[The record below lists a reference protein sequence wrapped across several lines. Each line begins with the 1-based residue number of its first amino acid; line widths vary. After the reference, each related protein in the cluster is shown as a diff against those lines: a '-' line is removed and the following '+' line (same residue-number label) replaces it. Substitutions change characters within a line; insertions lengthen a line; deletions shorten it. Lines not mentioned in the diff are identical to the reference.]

1 MVPLRRERR
10 AAGFARVVVRLR
22 FLLLPAWI
30 AAAVAATVALPGL
43 VGGEP
48 LALGGL
54 VPRDSEAIETGERAA
69 RLFSVPLTTD
79 TAVVQRDPDGLSAEA
94 EARAVERAVEVTRRE
109 GAGRE
114 EILFALPVVNT
125 LELVPAP
132 REEGMTAVTY
142 LWFSPDSSLSDQVAL
157 ANAYAEQASEPGD
170 RLVGVTGP
178 APARWQQFEEIDNA
192 LAIVEAGTV
201 ALIALVV
208 GLTFRSVGA
217 PLLVL
222 FVSGI
227 SFLVSSGLV
236 PWVGDALDAPVP
248 QEVEPLVVALT
259 LGIVTD
265 YSVFFLSASRRR
277 LAEGEGRVEAA
288 ERSAASVTPIVAT
301 AGLIV
306 VAGTAALLVG
316 ELEFFR
322 AFGPA
327 LALTAAVALAVSLTL
342 VPACLALF
350 GRLAFWPHFRPGDRR
365 AGWDD
370 RPSPARHALARFVTS
385 PPVAALVALVSIGV
399 LVLAATGLSRTE
411 LAFRLISGLP
421 AGTEERRAAVAAGTG
436 FAPGILA
443 PTVVLVEGGGI
454 VGRAAE
460 LTRLQESL
468 GEQPGVA
475 GVIGPGSLPGE
486 TPRDVFLGDDM
497 NAARFAVVL
506 DTSPLGSEAIE
517 DLDRL
522 DGRLPELVEE
532 AGLTE
537 ADAALTGQTA
547 VARDTVEA
555 VVGSSE
561 RVGAVVLAVN
571 FVLLAL
577 FLRALVAPLYLLAAS
592 LLSVAA
598 TLGLTTYVFQGLLGH
613 GDLTYYVPFAAGVLL
628 VSLGSDYNV
637 FVVGRIWQEA
647 RRTDLREAIA
657 LAAPRASQAISVAG
671 IALALSFAM
680 LGVIPLDGFREF
692 AFMMAAGVL
701 IETFLVRSLL
711 IPALVSLVGRTSAWP
726 GRLHPPERAQ
736 SSTRSTACRRR
747 RGRGRTAL
755 RP

>member
-1 MVPLRRERR
+1 MAPLSRERL
-10 AAGFARVVVRLR
+10 AAGFAKLVVGLR

-30 AAAVAATVALPGL
+30 AAAVAATLGLPGL
-43 VGGEP
+43 GTGEP
-48 LALGGL
+48 LPLGGL
-54 VPRDSEAIETGERAA
+54 VPRDSEALATGERAA

-79 TAVVQRDPDGLSAEA
+79 TVVVQRAPDGLSAEA
-94 EARAVERAVEVTRRE
+94 QARAVERALAATRQE
-109 GAGRE
+109 AAGGE
-114 EILFALPVVNT
+114 EILLALPVVNT
-125 LELVPAP
+125 PDLVPAS
-132 REEGMTAVTY
+132 REETTTAVTY
-142 LWFSPDSSLSDQVAL
+142 LWFSPDASLSDQVAL
-157 ANAYAEQASEPGD
+157 ARTYAQQVSAPDDG
-170 RLVGVTGP
+170 LVGVTGP
-178 APARWQQFEEIDNA
+178 APARWQQFEEIDGA

-227 SFLVSSGLV
+227 AFLVSSRLV
-236 PWVGDALDAPVP
+236 PWVGDALDTSVP

-259 LGIVTD
+259 LGIATD
-265 YSVFFLSASRRR
+265 YSVFFLSACRRR
-277 LAEGEGRVEAA
+277 LAAGEEPVEAA
-288 ERSAASVTPIVAT
+288 ERSAASVAPIVAT

-306 VAGTAALLVG
+306 VAGTAALLAG

-342 VPACLALF
+342 VPACLAIF
-350 GRLAFWPHFRPGDRR
+350 GRLVFWPRLRPGDRG

-385 PPVAALVALVSIGV
+385 RPVAALVALVCIGV

-411 LAFRLISGLP
+411 LAFRLINGLP
-421 AGTEERRAAVAAGTG
+421 AGTEERRAALAAGTG

-443 PTVVLVEGGGI
+443 PTVVLVEGSGV
-454 VGRAAE
+454 VGRTEE
-460 LTRLQESL
+460 LARLQESL
-468 GEQPGVA
+468 GEEPGVA

-486 TPRDVFLGDDM
+486 TPRDVFLADGMD
-497 NAARFAVVL
+497 AARFAVVL

-522 DGRLPELVEE
+522 EGRLPELFEA
-532 AGLTE
+532 AGLNQSE
-537 ADAALTGQTA
+537 AALTGQTA

-555 VVGSSE
+555 VVGSSG

-613 GDLTYYVPFAAGVLL
+613 EDLTYYVPFAAGVLL

-657 LAAPRASQAISVAG
+657 VAAPRASQAISVAG

-711 IPALVSLVGRTSAWP
+711 IPALVSLFGRTSAWP
-726 GRLHPPERAQ
+726 GRLLAPERAGA
-736 SSTRSTACRRR
+736 STRSAGAVSRPTTRR
-747 RGRGRTAL
+747 
-755 RP
+755 

>member
-1 MVPLRRERR
+1 MAALTRERL
-10 AAGFARVVVRLR
+10 AAAFARLVVGLR

-30 AAAVAATVALPGL
+30 AAAVAATLGLPGL
-43 VGGEP
+43 GSGEP
-48 LALGGL
+48 LPLGGL
-54 VPRDSEAIETGERAA
+54 VPRDSDALATGERAA

-79 TAVVQRDPDGLSAEA
+79 TVVVQRAPDGLSSEA
-94 EARAVERAVEVTRRE
+94 QARVVERAVAATRQKA
-109 GAGRE
+109 AGSE
-114 EILFALPVVNT
+114 EIQFALPVVNT
-125 LELVPAP
+125 LELVPVS
-132 REEGMTAVTY
+132 REEGTTAVTY
-142 LWFSPDSSLSDQVAL
+142 LWFSPGSSLSDQVAL
-157 ANAYAEQASEPGD
+157 ADGYAQQVSAPGD
-170 RLVGVTGP
+170 GLVGVTGP
-178 APARWQQFEEIDNA
+178 APARWQQFEEIDGA

-222 FVSGI
+222 VVSGI
-227 SFLVSSGLV
+227 AFLVSSRLV
-236 PWVGDALDAPVP
+236 PWVGDALEASVP

-259 LGIVTD
+259 LGIATD
-265 YSVFFLSASRRR
+265 YSVFFLAACRRR
-277 LAEGEGRVEAA
+277 LASGEERVEAA
-288 ERSAASVTPIVAT
+288 ERSAADVAPIVAT

-306 VAGTAALLVG
+306 VAGTAALLAG

-322 AFGPA
+322 AFGPS

-350 GRLAFWPHFRPGDRR
+350 GRLVFWPRLQPGDRR
-365 AGWDD
+365 GRWDD

-385 PPVAALVALVSIGV
+385 PPVAALVALVCIGV
-399 LVLAATGLSRTE
+399 LGLAATGLSRTE
-411 LAFRLISGLP
+411 LAFRLINGLP
-421 AGTEERRAAVAAGTG
+421 AGTEERRAAAAASTG
-436 FAPGILA
+436 FAPGIIA
-443 PTVVLVEGGGI
+443 PTVVLVEGSG
-454 VGRAAE
+454 VAGRAEE
-460 LTRLQESL
+460 LVRLQESL
-468 GEQPGVA
+468 AKEPGVA

-486 TPRDVFLGDDM
+486 TPRDVYLADGMD
-497 NAARFAVVL
+497 AARFAVVL

-522 DGRLPELVEE
+522 DGRLPELLEA
-532 AGLTE
+532 AGLNE
-537 ADAALTGQTA
+537 AEAALTGQTA

-592 LLSVAA
+592 LLSVGA

-613 GDLTYYVPFAAGVLL
+613 EDLTYYVPFAAGVLL

-647 RRTDLREAIA
+647 RQTDLREAIA
-657 LAAPRASQAISVAG
+657 VAAPRASQAISVAG
-671 IALALSFAM
+671 IALAFSFAM

-711 IPALVSLVGRTSAWP
+711 IPALVSLFGRTSAWP
-726 GRLHPPERAQ
+726 GRLLAPEPARP
-736 SSTRSTACRRR
+736 STRSASAVSRPTTRR
-747 RGRGRTAL
+747 
-755 RP
+755 